1 VRIASS
7 HRAGSRYVVIEQDE
21 KGMRSIRLIETAV
34 AASLVFGASGAAAD
48 WKGEVARQVVGRAV
62 REGLENAI
70 KDAALDAALDTA
82 TEAATYTAPRLRDSD
97 ELVTFGAAVSEGVET
112 AMRVADVASTL
123 DDVADVAKT
132 VKKIKKLKR

>member
-1 VRIASS
+1 M
-7 HRAGSRYVVIEQDE
+7 IEQYE
-21 KGMRSIRLIETAV
+21 EGMRGIRLIETAT
-34 AASLVFGASGAAAD
+34 AASLVFGASSAAAD
-48 WKGEVARQVVGRAV
+48 WKGDVARQAVGRAV
-62 REGLENAI
+62 RAGLENAI

-82 TEAATYTAPRLRDSD
+82 TEAVTYAAPQLRDVD
-97 ELVTFGAAVSEGVET
+97 ERVTFGVTVSEGVET

>member
-1 VRIASS
+1 VSNL
-7 HRAGSRYVVIEQDE
+7 
-21 KGMRSIRLIETAV
+21 KLIEAV
-34 AASLVFGASGAAAD
+34 AAASLAFAAVGAAAD
-48 WKGEVARQVVGRAV
+48 WKGDVARKAVGRVV

-82 TEAATYTAPRLRDSD
+82 TEAATYTAPRLRDVD
-97 ELVTFGAAVSEGVET
+97 ELATFGAALSEGVES

-123 DDVADVAKT
+123 DNVADVAKT